1 MGFVIARSIAIIGL
15 YFGAYEQIK
24 SQWIAAGFPHETIT
38 KDGRTTTIL
47 PSYGYPAC
55 AAGAGAVAAAI
66 TAPLDVVKTRLQTQ
80 GTSGAYRGGWHC
92 VQQIWAVEGPKSLF
106 RGVGARIL
114 FLAPNHAISMTIY
127 EAMQALWRKNQ
138 TA

>member
-1 MGFVIARSIAIIGL
+1 MTSCITLSIGL

-24 SQWIAAGFPHETIT
+24 SQWIAAGLPHERLT

-80 GTSGAYRGGWHC
+80 GSSGTYTGGMDC
-92 VQQIWAVEGPKSLF
+92 VRKIWTLEGPTALF

-127 EAMQALWRKNQ
+127 EAMQSLWR